1 MRISDWSADVCSSD
15 LALTRDDLACIIYTS
30 GTGGAPRGV
39 MQHHGGILH
48 NVAGCFAIIA
58 NDFPDGTETF
68 LSFLPLIHA
77 YAPSGGQFLPIGLG
91 GQTLFPKGRARVAS
105 TPERE
110 RPARSSAWRGCLG
123 GVVAARAREP
133 QRKRGGG

>member
-48 NVAGCFAIIA
+48 NVAGCFDIIA

-68 LSFLPLIHA
+68 LSFLPLSHA
-77 YAPSGGQFLPIGLG
+77 YEHSGGQFLPIGIG
-91 GQTLFPKGRARVAS
+91 GQIYYAEGLEKIAS
-105 TPERE
+105 NIEAVRQE
-110 RPARSSAWRGCLG
+110 QG
-123 GVVAARAREP
+123 
-133 QRKRGGG
+133 RKRVGTGKKESVSFNPGWP

>member
-48 NVAGCFAIIA
+48 NVAGCFDIIA

-68 LSFLPLIHA
+68 LSFLPLSHA
-77 YAPSGGQFLPIGLG
+77 YEPSGGQFLPIGIG
-91 GQTLFPKGRARVAS
+91 GQIYYAEGLEKLASHIEERTEERRLGKVGTSTVKSGGARVH
-105 TPERE
+105 
-110 RPARSSAWRGCLG
+110 
-123 GVVAARAREP
+123 
-133 QRKRGGG
+133 